1 MTDGN
6 DDDRADEKNNNPL
19 ALAPTAIQTT
29 TASTNSP
36 TPTAVG
42 ETLVGQTAK
51 SAQIDLWLQQTLS
64 DLPVQSWNVASLG
77 GNAEKGTGTT
87 TTTTASFERMAIAPE
102 RVEALNGPI
111 MRVDRIDG
119 ETVDVNMNLHFRA
132 HFGKGQL
139 ENSTTSLSN
148 NSNNNNNNN
157 NNITAAVAN
166 PGGSANFGAEDRV
179 QKKGGSTLALGEKA
193 HDIND
198 ASGSSPRLVELRGDD
213 EEFRGDD
220 DDDDDVKYIRR
231 GHLREPGG
239 WEIRGGKVRWGHRR
253 W

>member
-1 MTDGN
+1 MT
-6 DDDRADEKNNNPL
+6 
-19 ALAPTAIQTT
+19 
-29 TASTNSP
+29 
-36 TPTAVG
+36 
-42 ETLVGQTAK
+42 
-51 SAQIDLWLQQTLS
+51 
-64 DLPVQSWNVASLG
+64 SLG

-148 NSNNNNNNN
+148 NNNN
-157 NNITAAVAN
+157 NNIVRRRWRT

-213 EEFRGDD
+213 EEFHAATTTTTMTSNISAVDTYASPVDGRYAVARYDGDIED
-220 DDDDDVKYIRR
+220 
-231 GHLREPGG
+231 GES
-239 WEIRGGKVRWGHRR
+239 RWILIQRI
-253 W
+253 

>member
-1 MTDGN
+1 MEKEETNALERLDGDDGN
-6 DDDRADEKNNNPL
+6 DDDRAAEKNTNPL
-19 ALAPTAIQTT
+19 ALAPTTLSTT
-29 TASTNSP
+29 TASTNTP

-64 DLPVQSWNVASLG
+64 NLPVQSWNVTSLG

-148 NSNNNNNNN
+148 NNNNNS
-157 NNITAAVAN
+157 IVAAAVAN
-166 PGGSANFGAEDRV
+166 PGDSANFARKIGC
-179 QKKGGSTLALGEKA
+179 
-193 HDIND
+193 
-198 ASGSSPRLVELRGDD
+198 
-213 EEFRGDD
+213 
-220 DDDDDVKYIRR
+220 RR
-231 GHLREPGG
+231 KEA
-239 WEIRGGKVRWGHRR
+239 RR
-253 W
+253 WR